1 MCHRR
6 KSRSGWFWPD
16 HFFGV
21 LMKFVHA
28 YYSRTTS
35 EFLPMPL
42 YVSNLLPMEDLR
54 FRVVP
59 RMSNTCVINP
69 KMSNTLIN

>member
-6 KSRSGWFWPD
+6 RSRSGWFWPD

-21 LMKFVHA
+21 LMKFTRA

-35 EFLPMPL
+35 EVLPMPL
-42 YVSNLLPMEDLR
+42 YVSNLLYGGLEGSGGSQN
-54 FRVVP
+54 V
-59 RMSNTCVINP
+59 
-69 KMSNTLIN
+69 